1 MDGDKF
7 RNTMHSLNYG
17 TVMEAA
23 ARNYIKEKTA
33 EEDKMRAASRVRAMD
48 ARDFIEVR
56 RERRV
61 KTYETVRFE
70 LDRVDFFH
78 AVIRPTSRDAGFVRF
93 YDALTGTD
101 FFFILTC
108 RLRARRIQIWKRF
121 TESGCNR

>member
-23 ARNYIKEKTA
+23 ARNYIKEKTE

-56 RERRV
+56 RESVEKYSMSIASISFTRG
-61 KTYETVRFE
+61 
-70 LDRVDFFH
+70 DS
-78 AVIRPTSRDAGFVRF
+78 IRPTSRDATRVPCGRF

-101 FFFILTC
+101 FFQSHLSSFT
-108 RLRARRIQIWKRF
+108 RA
-121 TESGCNR
+121 

>member
-23 ARNYIKEKTA
+23 ARNYIKEKTE

-56 RERRV
+56 RESV
-61 KTYETVRFE
+61 EKYSMSIATIF
-70 LDRVDFFH
+70 
-78 AVIRPTSRDAGFVRF
+78 SRGAFDSADVARCDAGFVR
-93 YDALTGTD
+93 A
-101 FFFILTC
+101 ILRC
-108 RLRARRIQIWKRF
+108 VDRY
-121 TESGCNR
+121 